1 MLTNRM
7 PAPGKIVLA
16 PMLNDA
22 GKLIGDFTVAR
33 LGDTT
38 FHVFGSGPA
47 EQYHLRW
54 WDSHAPASG
63 VAIRSLRTS
72 LVGLSVAG
80 PQSRALL
87 ARLSGE
93 DLASAAFPFMSYR
106 RMDIGMIPALVG
118 RITFTGDLGYEL
130 WVSPEYQLALYDLLL
145 REGAAFC
152 IRHVGMRAL
161 NSMRLE
167 KSFGTWARE
176 YRPIYGPFEAGL
188 GRFVNFKKGEF
199 VGREAALREKDGG
212 AKLKLVTLLTD
223 EFGADALGD
232 EPVSYDGKTVGWV
245 TSGGYAHWSGKSI
258 ALAYVPVELATR
270 NDTFGIEVLG
280 AMRRATIAAE
290 APFDPAGSRMRG

>member
-1 MLTNRM
+1 
-7 PAPGKIVLA
+7 
-16 PMLNDA
+16 
-22 GKLIGDFTVAR
+22 
-33 LGDTT
+33 
-38 FHVFGSGPA
+38 
-47 EQYHLRW
+47 
-54 WDSHAPASG
+54 
-63 VAIRSLRTS
+63 
-72 LVGLSVAG
+72 
-80 PQSRALL
+80 
-87 ARLSGE
+87 
-93 DLASAAFPFMSYR
+93 
-106 RMDIGMIPALVG
+106 MIPALVG